1 MRAKTDN
8 SIPNLADGCKWHRE
22 KTLGAVRYNSGH
34 FFESHVGIQAG
45 GNHTRC
51 ASLTVRHP
59 VGYND
64 NCFCKTITEV
74 NVDATIENVAE
85 ALEHFAGMA

>member
-1 MRAKTDN
+1 M
-8 SIPNLADGCKWHRE
+8 
-22 KTLGAVRYNSGH
+22 
-34 FFESHVGIQAG
+34 
-45 GNHTRC
+45 
-51 ASLTVRHP
+51 TVRHP